1 MTPPIIIDLE
11 ASGFGTGSYPIEVG
25 FVMPDG
31 SSQCSLIR
39 PAEDWTHW
47 DSSAESVHGITRAV
61 LMEYGHSPLDVATQL
76 NRSLHGQVVYS
87 DAWAHDYTWLSVLFE
102 AAGLVPT
109 FRLEHLLVLM
119 SECTTAHWNE
129 VRSKVER
136 DLNMR
141 RHRASNDARVLQT
154 TWLRLQQAANA

>member
-1 MTPPIIIDLE
+1 VL
-11 ASGFGTGSYPIEVG
+11 
-25 FVMPDG
+25 PDG
-31 SSQCSLIR
+31 SSQCSLIM
-39 PAEDWTHW
+39 PEQNWTHW
-47 DSSAESVHGITRAV
+47 DEKAAKVHGITREM
-61 LMEYGHSPLDVATQL
+61 LMEYGRPAIEVATQL
-76 NRSLHGQVVYS
+76 NRSLRGQTVYS

-102 AAGLVPT
+102 AAGLVPS

-119 SECTTAHWNE
+119 SDCSAAHWNE

-154 TWLRLQQAANA
+154 TWLRLQAAA